1 MDEYT
6 PPRLLLIGYHYN
18 DFTNG
23 ARILLNER
31 SIGYMFQAAPAGIH
45 PDGSGFLG
53 ITKVPALRKVDN
65 PEIRIADGLDEIKQ
79 WLKNLE
85 Y

>member
-1 MDEYT
+1 MNECS
-6 PPRLLLIGYHYN
+6 PGLLLIGYPYN
-18 DFTNG
+18 DFTVL
-23 ARILLNER
+23 AKLLLDDRCIE
-31 SIGYMFQAAPAGIH
+31 YEFQVAPAGIH

-53 ITKVPALRKVDN
+53 ITKVPALRNVDN
-65 PEIRIADGLDEIKQ
+65 PELRIADGLDEIQQ